1 LQIKEEAARRKA
13 LREAKHKMSE
23 AILNASKT
31 KSPEEIAAEVAK
43 EAERQKEAE
52 LAALRQKEED
62 EKSARAGK
70 LKLVFMKVTV
80 FNHQNKYLL
89 NKTNNTFNVLQYAII
104 LSFSRIMNSNIKL
117 HCLFFSIKLIACRNS
132 TNSFVNCVIC
142 YVIQQGKQL

>member
-80 FNHQNKYLL
+80 FYHQNKYLL
-89 NKTNNTFNVLQYAII
+89 NKTNNNLLWFAII
-104 LSFSRIMNSNIKL
+104 LSFSRIINSNIKL
-117 HCLFFSIKLIACRNS
+117 HRLFFSIKLIACSNS
-132 TNSFVNCVIC
+132 TNSFVNCVIY